1 MNERWKKEIL
11 NLLLDKYERTAA
23 YQKGELP
30 DRRVMLRFYDSGKTN
45 FSAYDI
51 DNHFVRTEINETV
64 IAMQAARWI
73 DFEWMR
79 GEESH
84 IIRRVWLDFS
94 NTEEVY
100 QAAQRQSAKQSA
112 LLIIQELE
120 QEIAAVSTDWI
131 IAYYSETKAYIEA
144 KNRLGSRLPADK
156 AERNALYQMLLFID
170 SHFFTSLTERVFS
183 EKCFGDSKYFETHM
197 KSALLTIMR
206 KTVSREMTDAELL
219 QSIGISRYPEPLELH
234 GSVVINGNDMSVFQ
248 SGFCLYSEEM
258 ETANI
263 MIPSTV
269 TKVMTIEN
277 RANFFAY
284 QQAADELVIYHG
296 GHYSPSKKK
305 LFKKIAAA
313 MPKNS
318 TWLHWGDIDLGGF
331 RMLLRLRTEILPA
344 VQPYRM
350 NIQELQAY
358 RVFTQP
364 FSGDYAEKLQKLSE
378 AALLSDCKA
387 CIDYMLTHKIRLEQ
401 EAMLT

>member
-30 DRRVMLRFYDSGKTN
+30 DRRVMLRFYDSGKTD

-170 SHFFTSLTERVFS
+170 SHFFTL
-183 EKCFGDSKYFETHM
+183 
-197 KSALLTIMR
+197 
-206 KTVSREMTDAELL
+206 
-219 QSIGISRYPEPLELH
+219 
-234 GSVVINGNDMSVFQ
+234 
-248 SGFCLYSEEM
+248 CLS
-258 ETANI
+258 
-263 MIPSTV
+263 
-269 TKVMTIEN
+269 
-277 RANFFAY
+277 
-284 QQAADELVIYHG
+284 
-296 GHYSPSKKK
+296 SKKC
-305 LFKKIAAA
+305 IEGA
-313 MPKNS
+313 PKS
-318 TWLHWGDIDLGGF
+318 T
-331 RMLLRLRTEILPA
+331 
-344 VQPYRM
+344 
-350 NIQELQAY
+350 
-358 RVFTQP
+358 
-364 FSGDYAEKLQKLSE
+364 
-378 AALLSDCKA
+378 
-387 CIDYMLTHKIRLEQ
+387 
-401 EAMLT
+401 